1 MGKTKT
7 ANVYEVKEEKKEA
20 SFEVVKSEE
29 KKEKQ
34 PKVRSKSYQASKTK
48 IESGKSYTVPNAI
61 KLVKEISYSKFEGS
75 MELHIVVKKAGS
87 SAQVTLPY
95 SGGKQKKIEIAT
107 DVTIK
112 KLQDGKKD
120 FDILLA
126 TADMMPKLV
135 AFARILGPKG
145 LMPNPKNGTI
155 IKSEK
160 DASKFSGN
168 TLSLKTEKDAPLIH
182 IVVGK
187 VSQKDEELVENIDT
201 VLKALGK
208 DKQVV
213 RVFLKSTMS
222 PSVKLII

>member
-112 KLQDGKKD
+112 KLQDGKID

>member
-7 ANVYEVKEEKKEA
+7 ANVYEVKEEKKEE

-112 KLQDGKKD
+112 KLQDGKID